1 MFKRIMQS
9 IALAVFASCLYF
21 AQPSENVVTENPV
34 NEEIQIVEHAPS
46 ELPGI
51 IKLDLNMVQSSI
63 ETEETEETESTEDEQ
78 VVEETEYLYFVEI
91 QDGVITEESIHS
103 VAAYIGQQ
111 YDISPELLCAIAW
124 HESNYKVNATG
135 ASGDKGLCQIVEK
148 WHGDRMQRLGVS
160 DIYDP
165 YGNVL
170 VCADI
175 LSELRK
181 DKYGYD
187 MRYVLMAYNMGSYNA
202 TKIYETGRIS
212 QYAIDIL
219 EREEQNHE
227 Q

>member
-21 AQPSENVVTENPV
+21 AQPNKNTVTENPV
-34 NEEIQIVEHAPS
+34 TEGVQITERTPS
-46 ELPGI
+46 EVPGI
-51 IKLDLNMVQSSI
+51 VQLDLDVVQSSI
-63 ETEETEETESTEDEQ
+63 ESEDPESTEEEQ
-78 VVEETEYLYFVEI
+78 AEETEYLYFVDV

-103 VAAYIGQQ
+103 IATYIGQQ
-111 YDISPELLCAIAW
+111 YDISPELLCAIVW
-124 HESNYKVNATG
+124 CESHYKVNATG
-135 ASGDKGLCQIVEK
+135 TSGDKGLCQIVEK
-148 WHGDRMQRLGVS
+148 WHADRMQRLGVV

-202 TKIYETGRIS
+202 TKKYEMGQIS